1 MRRMAYLLF
10 YGNRPAVV
18 ALALLLAARAVQ
30 AAALSG
36 GGAAVGDTFVE
47 MYAFCNAAHIGAF
60 VLTPLLA
67 VFAVRPAARLASPQF
82 AVCAKTRSAAALR
95 CLAAALCAGV
105 LAAVAV
111 NVSVA
116 LAILVGSSAQLD
128 WSVLLFS
135 TALQA
140 AVCSIALM
148 LYVDA
153 ALAAGRSSVA
163 FMACILYGLW
173 DFMAQNVV
181 GGGIPSVGWGL
192 TVVSAGTV
200 WADCLGR
207 ISLFGMVLIA
217 LFLALMFCLAR
228 KDFIPNEELH

>member
-1 MRRMAYLLF
+1 MRRMAYLLL
-10 YGNRPAVV
+10 YGNRPAAV

-30 AAALSG
+30 AVALSG

-67 VFAVRPAARLASPQF
+67 VFAVRPAARLASPRF

-95 CLAAALCAGV
+95 CLAAALCAGI

-116 LAILVGSSAQLD
+116 LAILVGSSVQLD

-148 LYVDA
+148 LYVDVT
-153 ALAAGRSSVA
+153 LAMGRSSVA

-192 TVVSAGTV
+192 TVVSARSV

-217 LFLALMFCLAR
+217 LFLVLVFCLAR

>member
-1 MRRMAYLLF
+1 MRRMAYLLL
-10 YGNRPAVV
+10 YGNRSAAV

-30 AAALSG
+30 AVALSG
-36 GGAAVGDTFVE
+36 GDAAVGDTFVE

-60 VLTPLLA
+60 VLAPLLA

-82 AVCAKTRSAAALR
+82 AVCAKTRATAALR

-116 LAILVGSSAQLD
+116 LAILVGSSVQLD

-148 LYVDA
+148 LYVDV
-153 ALAAGRSSVA
+153 ALATGRSSVA

>member
-1 MRRMAYLLF
+1 MRRMAYLLL
-10 YGNRPAVV
+10 YGNRPAAV
-18 ALALLLAARAVQ
+18 ALALLIAARMVQ
-30 AAALSG
+30 ARALSG
-36 GGAAVGDTFVE
+36 GSAAVGDTFVE

-67 VFAVRPAARLASPQF
+67 VFAVRPAARLASPRF
-82 AVCAKTRSAAALR
+82 AVCAKTRAAAALH
-95 CLAAALCAGV
+95 CLAAALCAGI

-111 NVSVA
+111 NASVA
-116 LAILVGSSAQLD
+116 LAILAGSSVQLD

-148 LYVDA
+148 LYVDV
-153 ALAAGRSSVA
+153 ALATGRSSVA

-181 GGGIPSVGWGL
+181 GGGVPSLGWGL
-192 TVVSAGTV
+192 TIVSAGAV

-207 ISLFGMVLIA
+207 ISLFGMALIVL
-217 LFLALMFCLAR
+217 FFVLMLCLAR